1 MEKIILRKA
10 SVDDAA
16 ALLEIYSY
24 YVENTAITFE
34 WEVPSLEDF
43 RERIKNT
50 LRGFPYIVA
59 EREVCAEAGAEDGA
73 EARGREILGY
83 AYASAFKARAAYAWS
98 VESSIYVKNTCR
110 QAGIGRQL
118 LQELEN
124 CLRKQNYLN
133 INACIACAGKDKN
146 DPYITDASIRF
157 HEKMGYRLVG
167 EFTDCGFKF
176 KRWYNMVWMEKML
189 GEHNSEPAAIIKSF

>member
-10 SVDDAA
+10 SADDAA

-59 EREVCAEAGAEDGA
+59 EREAGAETG
-73 EARGREILGY
+73 
-83 AYASAFKARAAYAWS
+83 
-98 VESSIYVKNTCR
+98 CR
-110 QAGIGRQL
+110 CQQ
-118 LQELEN
+118 
-124 CLRKQNYLN
+124 
-133 INACIACAGKDKN
+133 D
-146 DPYITDASIRF
+146 D
-157 HEKMGYRLVG
+157 
-167 EFTDCGFKF
+167 
-176 KRWYNMVWMEKML
+176 
-189 GEHNSEPAAIIKSF
+189 

>member
-10 SVDDAA
+10 SPDDAA

-24 YVENTAITFE
+24 YVKNTAITFE
-34 WEVPSLEDF
+34 WEVPSLDDF

-50 LRGFPYIVA
+50 LRSFPYIVA
-59 EREVCAEAGAEDGA
+59 ERDSCSEGG
-73 EARGREILGY
+73 GREILGY

-98 VESSIYVKNTCR
+98 VESSIYVKNNCR

-189 GEHNSEPAAIIKSF
+189 GEHSSEPPAIIKPLK